1 MNTNGLVACI
11 CAFGFTLLLA
21 GEAAAK
27 VCVHS
32 WAIPGTYTIS
42 GNFRGKVE
50 STGARLTRDCRVI
63 IRLPGVFSGS
73 KVRKAGKC
81 LRFSFK
87 IEGIKKAFS
96 AKWCK
101 TVGYL
106 PWKGRNVRAKIRL
119 VKRPADSDG
128 KRRKKRNFNLPK

>member
-1 MNTNGLVACI
+1 MNRYVLTA
-11 CAFGFTLLLA
+11 CAFSLCFLLLPA

-27 VCVHS
+27 ACVHS

-50 STGARLTRDCRVI
+50 AAGARLTRDCRVT
-63 IRLPGVFSGS
+63 IRVPGVFSGT

-87 IEGIKKAFS
+87 VDGIKKAFS
-96 AKWCK
+96 AKWCNK
-101 TVGYL
+101 VSYT
-106 PWKGRNVRAKIRL
+106 PWNGRSIRAKVKL
-119 VKRPADSDG
+119 VKRPTNTAG
-128 KRRKKRNFNLPK
+128 RMKKTQNFN